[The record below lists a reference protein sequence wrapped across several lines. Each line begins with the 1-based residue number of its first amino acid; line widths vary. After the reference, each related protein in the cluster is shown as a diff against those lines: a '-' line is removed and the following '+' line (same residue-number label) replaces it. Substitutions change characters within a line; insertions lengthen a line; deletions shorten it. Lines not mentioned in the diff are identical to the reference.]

1 MTQGATISLRMQSGV
16 PVVEITGEW
25 VSGVTERVLETMDR
39 LAQAG
44 HLVMVLN
51 LRRSMLASVSALRGV
66 RRSSSCG
73 SAMAAWRLWL
83 RWSRSAPSRGLSVKD
98 ASGFLAPRRV
108 RAAESRVTTCGSL
121 NHHAQ
126 RLLHPIESRASADQK
141 RATDMQSEENTRL
154 KIVRLLEPALCLS
167 CRFAS
172 VAKVEMQDSSSRRML
187 HCRRLDCD
195 NWQTEETEETPRSIA
210 EEE

>member
-1 MTQGATISLRMQSGV
+1 
-16 PVVEITGEW
+16 
-25 VSGVTERVLETMDR
+25 
-39 LAQAG
+39 
-44 HLVMVLN
+44 
-51 LRRSMLASVSALRGV
+51 
-66 RRSSSCG
+66 
-73 SAMAAWRLWL
+73 
-83 RWSRSAPSRGLSVKD
+83 
-98 ASGFLAPRRV
+98 
-108 RAAESRVTTCGSL
+108 
-121 NHHAQ
+121 
-126 RLLHPIESRASADQK
+126 
-141 RATDMQSEENTRL
+141 MQSEENTRL